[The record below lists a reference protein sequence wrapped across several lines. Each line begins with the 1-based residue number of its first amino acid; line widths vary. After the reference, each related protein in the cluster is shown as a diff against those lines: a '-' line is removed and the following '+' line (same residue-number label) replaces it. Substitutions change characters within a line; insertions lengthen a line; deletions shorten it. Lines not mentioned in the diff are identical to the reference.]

1 MRCESDAIYAN
12 WMFCVLFTAHWLT
25 VDGVQP
31 TVVENPTPV
40 TKTTLQQESTEPT
53 VKSELTNKRKPS
65 SEPGKSK
72 QKLRTREKVQLKEVT
87 THELSVV
94 SADVNGDVIT
104 LNV

>member
-1 MRCESDAIYAN
+1 M
-12 WMFCVLFTAHWLT
+12 T

-40 TKTTLQQESTEPT
+40 AKTTLQKEATEPT
-53 VKSELTNKRKPS
+53 VKSELSNKRKPS

-94 SADVNGDVIT
+94 RARLNAVNSQKE
-104 LNV
+104 